1 MRKNDGERLMRFV
14 LLSCLIVAVLGSGLY
29 FAKLIVDEQY
39 RTLKQLE
46 LEIKSQIEHNYVLQ
60 AEWTFLTRPERLLR
74 LSHSLLG
81 MNSITPE
88 RILPISSIPMRRSL
102 TASIPNADAGVE
114 NVAY

>member
-1 MRKNDGERLMRFV
+1 MRFV

-29 FAKLIVDEQY
+29 FAKLTVDEQY
-39 RTLKQLE
+39 RTLEQLE
-46 LEIKSQIEHNYVLQ
+46 LEIKAQTEHNYVLQ
-60 AEWTFLTRPERLLR
+60 AEWAFLTRPERLLR

-88 RILPISSIPMRRSL
+88 RILPISSIPMRRSV
-102 TASIPNADAGVE
+102 TTSIMNVDVGVE

>member
-1 MRKNDGERLMRFV
+1 MRFV

-29 FAKLIVDEQY
+29 IAKLTVDEQY

-46 LEIKSQIEHNYVLQ
+46 LEIKSQTEHNYVLR

-74 LSHSLLG
+74 LSNSLLRL
-81 MNSITPE
+81 NSITPE
-88 RILPISSIPMRRSL
+88 RILPISSIPMRRSG
-102 TASIPNADAGVE
+102 TTSIGNTDTGIK

>member
-1 MRKNDGERLMRFV
+1 MRFV

-29 FAKLIVDEQY
+29 FAKLTVDEQY
-39 RTLKQLE
+39 RTLEQLE
-46 LEIKSQIEHNYVLQ
+46 LEIKAQTEHNYVLQ
-60 AEWTFLTRPERLLR
+60 AEWAFLTRPERLLR

-88 RILPISSIPMRRSL
+88 RILPISSIPMRRSVTTSTTNVDL
-102 TASIPNADAGVE
+102 EVE

>member
-1 MRKNDGERLMRFV
+1 MRFV
-14 LLSCLIVAVLGSGLY
+14 LLSCLIVAVLGAGLY
-29 FAKLIVDEQY
+29 FAKLPVDEQY
-39 RTLKQLE
+39 RTLKQIE
-46 LEIKSQIEHNYVLQ
+46 LEIKSQTEHNYVLQ

-88 RILPISSIPMRRSL
+88 RILPISSIPMRRSV
-102 TASIPNADAGVE
+102 TTSIPNADAGVE

>member
-1 MRKNDGERLMRFV
+1 MRFV

-29 FAKLIVDEQY
+29 FAKLTVDEQY

-46 LEIKSQIEHNYVLQ
+46 LEIESQTEHNYVLQ

-81 MNSITPE
+81 MNSCLLYTSPSP
-88 RILPISSIPMRRSL
+88 RDATLSRMPSS
-102 TASIPNADAGVE
+102 A
-114 NVAY
+114 

>member
-1 MRKNDGERLMRFV
+1 MRFV

-29 FAKLIVDEQY
+29 FAKLTVDEQY
-39 RTLKQLE
+39 RTLKQIE
-46 LEIKSQIEHNYVLQ
+46 LEIKSQTEHNYVLK

-74 LSHSLLG
+74 LSNSLLE

-88 RILPISSIPMRRSL
+88 RILPISSIPMRRSAA
-102 TASIPNADAGVE
+102 TSITNKDSGVE